1 MIINGQKYFTEKEV
15 AKHYDVSLRWVR
27 QIRYSS
33 KDFPYYKLN
42 GRVFYKETEVDNWMK
57 TNMVAM

>member
-1 MIINGQKYFTEKEV
+1 MIINGQKFFTEKEV

-57 TNMVAM
+57 NNMVAM